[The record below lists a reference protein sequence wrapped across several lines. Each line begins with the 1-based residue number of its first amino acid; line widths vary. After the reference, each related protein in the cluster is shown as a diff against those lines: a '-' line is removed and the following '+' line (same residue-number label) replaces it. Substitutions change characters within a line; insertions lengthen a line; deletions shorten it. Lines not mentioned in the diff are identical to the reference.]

1 MNCLVIFAFWW
12 GPGQIL
18 PLFCFIICHIVLMA
32 GIHARISYLE
42 RKRRTDA
49 VESYTKNKFEKKT
62 KFLQHCFASIING
75 LANVF
80 IFNYVYVSFNKA
92 KRTKRKSR
100 ESFARQTVADVIFL
114 IENIICVI
122 FGSFVVVEPLNNET
136 LKMRLISTIFVC
148 HFLGLI
154 LKIVYYKHLHI
165 WKELTPEFTRKER
178 TIKRKFK
185 NTKFYAET
193 KDVDLDNAVSNIY

>member
-1 MNCLVIFAFWW
+1 
-12 GPGQIL
+12 
-18 PLFCFIICHIVLMA
+18 MA
-32 GIHARISYLE
+32 GIHSRLSYIK
-42 RKRRTDA
+42 RNRRTDA
-49 VESYTKNKFEKKT
+49 VDSNIKKDSEKKT
-62 KFLQHCFASIING
+62 KFLQHCFASLING
-75 LANVF
+75 LGNVF

-100 ESFARQTVADVIFL
+100 ESFARQTVADLIFL
-114 IENIICVI
+114 TENIICII
-122 FGSFVVVEPLNNET
+122 FGASVVVEPLNNGT
-136 LKMRLISTIFVC
+136 LKMRFIFTIFVC
-148 HFLGLI
+148 HFLGLL

-193 KDVDLDNAVSNIY
+193 KDVDLDNTVSNIN